1 MKIKLFRL
9 LLFVF
14 LIFLMS
20 GEAFAEVI
28 TTDKVSDN
36 SEYVYIVGNPNFYP
50 LEYYNEKTKRY
61 EGALPEIINDVSEKT
76 GIDFA
81 YIKGNVSRTELL
93 ENDNVKMVS
102 SYMADYDYSC
112 IVDEATVFSYSIGEK
127 PVNIGFAFTDRAD
140 EKMIKEVK
148 SAFNEISPNALNG
161 YLVMAQGLNT
171 TSFPWEVLTA
181 LLCFVL
187 IAVIIPLFIYK
198 GINTKKQMLHNK
210 NIDDETGI
218 GNVLYFEKMFYYLVP
233 SFAKGDYYISYI
245 ILDSNNMQLYHNTV
259 VFTEILKYTADVIGA
274 SEGENEVAARI
285 TENGFV
291 FLYKSENRNVAEKRI
306 KEILKKVAIYLNA
319 EENETTSVLYTVLYN
334 LNADDRNYE
343 TVIFNLRK
351 NCIQLVG
358 TDEEIKFCDEKM
370 MNSDMIEKM
379 FAESILNG
387 FKNKEFKLYLQFI
400 INNESKKIVSAEAL
414 SRWES
419 PEKGL
424 LMPGQYIQAMESNGI
439 ISQLD
444 YYMFEMTC
452 CQLHKW
458 RDTEFEELTI
468 SCNFTRITLSEED
481 FIDKIKEI
489 AKKYVFDKSK
499 LIIEITEDAIEK
511 NRDVA
516 IENILEC
523 KKLGFRIA
531 LDDLGSGYTSLVN
544 LCEYPIDIV
553 KIDRNI
559 LLNTEKEKG
568 KDLFLGIV
576 ALAHS
581 LNLKVV
587 CEGVETEEQ
596 NRFVSDSKCDYIQ
609 GWYYSKA
616 QHSHGCEEFVRS
628 YSMG

>member
-1 MKIKLFRL
+1 MKIKLFRVF
-9 LLFVF
+9 LFVF
-14 LIFLMS
+14 LIFLTS

-28 TTDKVSDN
+28 TTEKTTDDSK
-36 SEYVYIVGNPNFYP
+36 YVYIAGNPNFYP
-50 LEYYNEKTKRY
+50 LEYYNGKTERY

-76 GIDFA
+76 GINFA
-81 YIKGNVSRTELL
+81 YIKGSVSQSELL
-93 ENDNVKMVS
+93 ENGDIQIVS
-102 SYMADYDYSC
+102 SYITDYDYPYAA
-112 IVDEATVFSYSIGEK
+112 DDTTVFSYSMGGK
-127 PVNIGFAFTDRAD
+127 PVNIGFAFTDSAD
-140 EKMIKEVK
+140 EKMIKELK
-148 SAFNEISPNALNG
+148 SAFKEISPKELNG
-161 YLVMAQGLNT
+161 YLVMAQKLNT
-171 TSFPWEVLTA
+171 SRFSWGFLTTF
-181 LLCFVL
+181 LCIVFIAFV
-187 IAVIIPLFIYK
+187 IPLFIYK

-218 GNVLYFEKMFYYLVP
+218 GNVLYFEKMFHSLIP
-233 SFAKGDYYISYI
+233 FFEKNEYYIAYI
-245 ILDSNNMQLYHNTV
+245 ILDSNNLQLYHSNI
-259 VFTEILKYTADVIGA
+259 VFADILKYTADVIGA
-274 SEGENEVAARI
+274 CEGENEVAARI

-291 FLYKSENRNVAEKRI
+291 FLYKSENQNVAENRI
-306 KEILKKVAIYLNA
+306 KEIVKKVALYLNS
-319 EENETTSVLYTVLYN
+319 EDSETTSVLHTVFYN

-343 TVIFNLRK
+343 TLVFNLRK

-358 TDEEIKFCDEKM
+358 TEEEIRFCDAEM
-370 MNSDMIEKM
+370 MNSDLIEKM
-379 FAESILNG
+379 FAQSILDG

-424 LMPGQYIQAMESNGI
+424 LMPGQYIKAMESNGI

-444 YYMFEMTC
+444 YYMFETTC

-458 RDTEFEELTI
+458 RDTEFEDLTI

-481 FIDKIKEI
+481 FIEKIKEI
-489 AKKYVFDKSK
+489 STKYVFDKSK

-523 KKLGFRIA
+523 KKLGFRVA

-568 KDLFLGIV
+568 KDLFLGVV

-596 NRFVSDSKCDYIQ
+596 NRFVSSSKCDYIQ

-616 QHSHGCEEFVRS
+616 QHSNGCEEFVRN
-628 YSMG
+628 YSVV